1 MKKIIGLDLSLTSTG
16 WYVIDEN
23 NQCGQIKT
31 SPKKFNN
38 IMQRVQHISDV
49 ILQKIKEHGGVDLVI
64 MQDYFVGKNCQT
76 VIQLSVLGTIVRYK
90 LLKNGIGYL
99 AVAPTQIKK
108 YSTGSG
114 TAHKDN
120 MLKIVFKNY
129 GLDTESNNI
138 ADACAIAYLG
148 KSYLQF
154 VQNGQKSN
162 DFKKYELQVLKKIVK
177 QREIIMPYD
186 KGEMK
191 DED

>member
-16 WYVIDEN
+16 WYIIDESI
-23 NQCGQIKT
+23 QFGEIKT
-31 SPKKFNN
+31 NPKKFPNL
-38 IMQRVQHISDV
+38 IERVQYIADTL
-49 ILQKIKEHGGVDLVI
+49 IQKIEEHGGVDLVV

-90 LLKNGIGYL
+90 MLKNGYSYL
-99 AVAPTQIKK
+99 TVAPTQIKK

-120 MLKIVFKNY
+120 MLKVVFKNY

-148 KSYLQF
+148 NTYLEY
-154 VQNGQKSN
+154 VQKGQKEKL
-162 DFKKYELQVLKKIVK
+162 KKYEIQVLKKIVK
-177 QREIIMPYD
+177 QRQVVKPYGG
-186 KGEMK
+186 KNEN
-191 DED
+191 